1 MKKITLIGD
10 SITEYNY
17 RAAKNWAMWLE
28 ESCDYEIQNLGISG
42 TGFYVTSPYI
52 QRISKIDE
60 DTDII
65 GVAIS
70 FNDLNHEITL
80 PTGSYKDKS
89 ENTLCGCANIFFEE
103 LINKFPNTPIIV
115 YSQGPWE
122 KYRCGVKESD
132 EYLENISKICS
143 NYGLPFYPE
152 LYTKGSVLRPWIE
165 ENRKKYFTSDNYD
178 LGDYGVV
185 DNIHPNSLG
194 HKVIYKYLKSLF
206 EINIS

>member
-1 MKKITLIGD
+1 MKKLTLIGD

-28 ESCDYEIQNLGISG
+28 ENTDYEIQNLGISG

-52 QRISKIDE
+52 NRISKIDK
-60 DTDII
+60 DVDII

-80 PTGSYKDKS
+80 PSGTADDEGK
-89 ENTLCGCANIFFEE
+89 NTLCGWAIKFFDE
-103 LINKFPNTPIIV
+103 LIYNFPNTPIIV
-115 YSQGPWE
+115 YSQGPWQ
-122 KYRCGVKESD
+122 KYRLGVKESD
-132 EYLENISKICS
+132 QYLRSISKICEDR
-143 NYGLPFYPE
+143 GLPFYTD
-152 LYTKGSVLRPWIE
+152 LYFKGSVLRPWIE
-165 ENRKKYFTSDNYD
+165 ENRKKYFTSDNYE

-194 HKVIYKYLKSLF
+194 HKVIYKYLKHLF
-206 EINIS
+206 EINTI